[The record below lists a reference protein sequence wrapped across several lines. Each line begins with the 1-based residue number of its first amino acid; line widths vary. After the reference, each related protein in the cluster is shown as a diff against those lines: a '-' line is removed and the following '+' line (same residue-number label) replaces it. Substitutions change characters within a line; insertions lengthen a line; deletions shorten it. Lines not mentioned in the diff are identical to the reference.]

1 MAQTRK
7 TDPGALRTLVI
18 GTAVVASLFFVNVHY
33 PSLLAL
39 AELKTFDL
47 RMYTRGTR
55 KPQGEVAIVAIDDKS
70 IVDLGRWPWPRT
82 VFAQLTQAL
91 KDYHVAVV
99 GFDLVFSERDD
110 GDNGREKIE
119 GNLKQ
124 PGLPADKLRRDGG
137 ISNDQIFANAI
148 KEQGTTFV
156 GYPFQIATRPNE
168 QVRPGFAT
176 KIATPAPITYNR
188 VLIPAEEPPPP
199 VPEAIAYL
207 PNLPVINGAVRGGGY
222 IDTPTDP
229 DGVFRSEMMVVRFH
243 KHYCE
248 PLILAVTT
256 VYLNNQSTSLILADF
271 GVESVSIG
279 PVTLPVD
286 EQGHMLVNFRGP
298 SHTFPYYSVSDVIA
312 HRVAPQA
319 LAGKI
324 VLVGPSATGVGDR
337 CSTPMDAG
345 IPGVE
350 IHANAI
356 DNILTGDFFQRSDV
370 TRGLERW
377 GAVAMGIAVT
387 AAVAFLPA
395 FWSAVVTAALI
406 AGYLAFAQYLLIA
419 DGLLLGM
426 LFPMVVAVVDY
437 AVLAGSRL
445 VHLEGQ
451 LKAAHRITSPVP

>member
-156 GYPFQIATRPNE
+156 GYPFQIA
-168 QVRPGFAT
+168 
-176 KIATPAPITYNR
+176 
-188 VLIPAEEPPPP
+188 L
-199 VPEAIAYL
+199 PE
-207 PNLPVINGAVRGGGY
+207 R
-222 IDTPTDP
+222 
-229 DGVFRSEMMVVRFH
+229 
-243 KHYCE
+243 
-248 PLILAVTT
+248 
-256 VYLNNQSTSLILADF
+256 
-271 GVESVSIG
+271 
-279 PVTLPVD
+279 
-286 EQGHMLVNFRGP
+286 
-298 SHTFPYYSVSDVIA
+298 
-312 HRVAPQA
+312 
-319 LAGKI
+319 
-324 VLVGPSATGVGDR
+324 
-337 CSTPMDAG
+337 
-345 IPGVE
+345 
-350 IHANAI
+350 
-356 DNILTGDFFQRSDV
+356 
-370 TRGLERW
+370 
-377 GAVAMGIAVT
+377 
-387 AAVAFLPA
+387 
-395 FWSAVVTAALI
+395 
-406 AGYLAFAQYLLIA
+406 
-419 DGLLLGM
+419 
-426 LFPMVVAVVDY
+426 
-437 AVLAGSRL
+437 
-445 VHLEGQ
+445 
-451 LKAAHRITSPVP
+451 TSPSRIRNQDRDSRPDNLQPGANSRRRTTTARTGGDCLSAKSAGDQRRGARRRIYRHAYRSRRGISFRDDGSTVP